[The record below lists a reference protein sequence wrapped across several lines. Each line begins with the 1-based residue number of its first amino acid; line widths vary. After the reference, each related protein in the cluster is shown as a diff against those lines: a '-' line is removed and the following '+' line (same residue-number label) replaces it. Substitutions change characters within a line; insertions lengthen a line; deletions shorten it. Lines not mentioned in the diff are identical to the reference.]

1 MTGTRRRT
9 IGSRAEVWHGNC
21 LKTVGGLKKSD
32 LMKHKGR
39 IVSRRKHAQGLKAI
53 KRLFAL
59 GYKPKK
65 GTFKVMR
72 KSMAHG
78 RPSRR
83 GRSRRSRTR
92 RGGAS
97 APGVPDVTATGH
109 KAQ

>member
-9 IGSRAEVWHGNC
+9 IGSRAEVWHGSC
-21 LKTVGGLKKSD
+21 VKTVGGLKKSD

-53 KRLFAL
+53 KRLFSL

-92 RGGAS
+92 RGGAG
-97 APGVPDVTATGH
+97 GVPESTGSGH
-109 KAQ
+109 VPQ

>member
-9 IGSRAEVWHGNC
+9 IGSRAEVWHGSC
-21 LKTVGGLKKSD
+21 VKTVGGLKKSD

-39 IVSRRKHAQGLKAI
+39 IVSRRKHALGLKAV
-53 KRLFAL
+53 KRLFSL

-92 RGGAS
+92 RGGAH
-97 APGVPDVTATGH
+97 GVPDVTATGH

>member
-9 IGSRAEVWHGNC
+9 IGSRAQVWHGHC

-92 RGGAS
+92 RGGAG
-97 APGVPDVTATGH
+97 GVPESTGSGH
-109 KAQ
+109 VPQ

>member
-9 IGSRAEVWHGNC
+9 IGSRAEVWHGSC
-21 LKTVGGLKKSD
+21 VKTVGGLKKSD

-53 KRLFAL
+53 KRLFKL

-92 RGGAS
+92 RGGAG
-97 APGVPDVTATGH
+97 GVPESTGSGH
-109 KAQ
+109 VPQ

>member
-1 MTGTRRRT
+1 MTVKIKAVGTK
-9 IGSRAEVWHGNC
+9 AEVFHGSARHTSGN
-21 LKTVGGLKKSD
+21 LHKKD

-92 RGGAS
+92 RGGAG
-97 APGVPDVTATGH
+97 GVPSTTATAH
-109 KAQ
+109 PPQ

>member
-9 IGSRAEVWHGNC
+9 IGSRAEVWHGSC
-21 LKTVGGLKKSD
+21 VKTSSGLKKKD
-32 LMKHKGR
+32 LMKTKHGR
-39 IVSRRKHAQGLKAI
+39 IVSRRKHALGLKAI

-72 KSMAHG
+72 KSMVDG
-78 RPSRR
+78 RRSR

-92 RGGAS
+92 RGGAG
-97 APGVPDVTATGH
+97 GVPESTGSGH
-109 KAQ
+109 VPQ